1 MKWQC
6 YLSTN
11 MGWQLVTDTFPIR
24 FNRNDV
30 IAAFEGRY
38 GLKVVQVNPAPI
50 GN

>member
-1 MKWQC
+1 
-6 YLSTN
+6 